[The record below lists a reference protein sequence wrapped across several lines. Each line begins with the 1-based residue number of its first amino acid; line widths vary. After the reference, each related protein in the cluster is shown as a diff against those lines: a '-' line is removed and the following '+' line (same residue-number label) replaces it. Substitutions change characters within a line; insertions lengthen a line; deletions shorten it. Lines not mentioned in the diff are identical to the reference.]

1 MYHIISIDEAELA
14 MRNLDKSGRG
24 FLTNDKVFALMTQQ
38 MEQQK
43 QLFRFKKIM
52 IGYVSLYMMFCIF
65 QIYIVWVYILDQSI
79 LTHM

>member
-1 MYHIISIDEAELA
+1 MHTLTTYTLSIPPYIYHIIISIDEAELA

-24 FLTNDKVFALMTQQ
+24 FLTNDKVFKLMTQQ

-52 IGYVSLYMMFCIF
+52 IG
-65 QIYIVWVYILDQSI
+65 
-79 LTHM
+79 